1 MAAQLKPMSDISML
15 TMLLQASAIVKNQT
29 GDSSLHGYVEMQ
41 EVEMQE
47 MTSQTTLDIS
57 KNADFALLDCLS
69 DILVQD
75 THVLAASYDDAT
87 NFTLVTPSSNIV
99 PELDDSHTN
108 SIDM

>member
-1 MAAQLKPMSDISML
+1 MSDISML

-47 MTSQTTLDIS
+47 MTSQMTLDTR
-57 KNADFALLDCLS
+57 KDADFALLDCLS

-75 THVLAASYDDAT
+75 TQVLAASYDDT
-87 NFTLVTPSSNIV
+87 TSFTLVTPNSNLV
-99 PELDDSHTN
+99 P
-108 SIDM
+108 